1 VFRGSSHPSFCGNAI
16 WQLTISAQKRGDRN
30 AAFRRQWCS
39 FPRCCRLKPA
49 FLMRQCQHELPYIFR
64 QVGFAE
70 VSDRLKVEGCEEKE
84 RAGFCPA
91 RPFAND
97 PGISLV

>member
-1 VFRGSSHPSFCGNAI
+1 
-16 WQLTISAQKRGDRN
+16 
-30 AAFRRQWCS
+30 
-39 FPRCCRLKPA
+39 
-49 FLMRQCQHELPYIFR
+49 MRQCQHELPYIFR